1 VNGRSGVHRA
11 SPNVFALGSCALAL
25 MSLSGCGPDTR
36 DANRSADNLRDPGYS
51 ATDTEIIQTDLDGQP
66 RYRLHA
72 ARIEQNPVSLE
83 TRIEDLRLETR
94 TGEANSWRVVSSRG
108 TLSRDSRR
116 IDLEGGVALEG
127 GASEAL
133 APLRLQTNALQYD
146 LDAARVRTSGEVRL
160 TMEGHEL
167 YATGLDANLRTRQV
181 QLKSDVQGRFAR

>member
-1 VNGRSGVHRA
+1 MNGRSGVHRA

-127 GASEAL
+127 GASETL

-167 YATGLDANLRTRQV
+167 SATGLDANLRTRQV

>member
-1 VNGRSGVHRA
+1 MHRA

-36 DANRSADNLRDPGYS
+36 DTNRSADNLRDPGYS

-94 TGEANSWRVVSSRG
+94 TGEAISWRVVSSRG

-127 GASEAL
+127 GASETL

-167 YATGLDANLRTRQV
+167 SATGLDANLRTRQV

>member
-1 VNGRSGVHRA
+1 MRRTSLK
-11 SPNVFALGSCALAL
+11 VFALGGLALAL
-25 MSLSGCGPDTR
+25 LPLAGCGPDAR
-36 DANRSADNLRDPGYS
+36 DATRSAENMRDPGYS
-51 ATDTEIIQTDLDGQP
+51 ATDTEIIQTDADGQP

-94 TGEANSWRVVSSRG
+94 AGESNSWRVVSPRG

-127 GASEAL
+127 GASDAL
-133 APLRLQTNALQYD
+133 APLRLQTTTLQYD
-146 LDAARVRTSGEVRL
+146 LDTARVRTRGEVRL

-167 YATGLDANLRTRQV
+167 SAIGLDANLRTRQV

>member
-127 GASEAL
+127 GASETL

-167 YATGLDANLRTRQV
+167 SATGLDANLRTRQV